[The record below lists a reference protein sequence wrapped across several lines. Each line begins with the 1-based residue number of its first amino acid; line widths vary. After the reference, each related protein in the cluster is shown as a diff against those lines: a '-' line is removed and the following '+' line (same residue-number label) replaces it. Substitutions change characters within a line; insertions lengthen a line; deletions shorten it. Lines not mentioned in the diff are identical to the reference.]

1 MLTKSPFFYNIW
13 AEINSSTPV
22 IGGITLAIH
31 VKPLLS
37 KQGLKKERLKI
48 YRKVKHDVSDLRQ
61 KS

>member
-37 KQGLKKERLKI
+37 KQGLKKGEVENI
-48 YRKVKHDVSDLRQ
+48 Q
-61 KS
+61 EG